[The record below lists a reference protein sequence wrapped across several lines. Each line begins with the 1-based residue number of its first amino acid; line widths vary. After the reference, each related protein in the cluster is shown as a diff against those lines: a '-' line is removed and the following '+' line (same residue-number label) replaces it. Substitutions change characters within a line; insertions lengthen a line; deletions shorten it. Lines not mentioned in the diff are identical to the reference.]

1 MPRPATKKQL
11 LSAMQMEHEAL
22 EKALEPLTE
31 RQITAIRRTTKW
43 SIKDVLAHL
52 SAWEQMVIGW
62 YETGR
67 KGRTPAVPSE
77 KYNWGQLPALNKEI
91 YEKYRARSLKAV
103 LRRFHESYAEVQ
115 KTIKGISE
123 ADLFTP
129 GRYSWTKTTTLGSYF
144 VSCTSSHY
152 NWARKEI
159 RKSLKQERRADT
171 PRC

>member
-1 MPRPATKKQL
+1 MPRPSNKKDL
-11 LSAMQMEHEAL
+11 LSAMQTEHEAL
-22 EKALEPLTE
+22 EKALEALSE
-31 RQITAIRRTTKW
+31 EQITTVRRATKW

-67 KGRTPAVPSE
+67 KGRTPVVPSE
-77 KYNWGQLPALNKEI
+77 KFNWAQLPALNKEI
-91 YEKYRARSLKAV
+91 YEKHRARPLKAV
-103 LRRFHESYAEVQ
+103 LRGFHDSFAQVR
-115 KTIKGISE
+115 KTIQGISE

-129 GRYSWTKTTTLGSYF
+129 GRYAWTKTTTLGAYF

-159 RKSLKQERRADT
+159 RKCLK
-171 PRC
+171 